1 MSHVVVI
8 YYTAVNLFSLLIIS
22 YTGVAGG
29 KDKKG
34 PRRPKPTP
42 QFWNIE
48 NKCVFYKLKIKVCV
62 RCSGRCHGTSA
73 PTATHKMM
81 ALSLCNSGSNAQGVV
96 P

>member
-48 NKCVFYKLKIKVCV
+48 NKCVFYKLKIN
-62 RCSGRCHGTSA
+62 SA

-81 ALSLCNSGSNAQGVV
+81 ALSLCNSGSNAQGVG